1 MCSGHPGACFVL
13 VKETPSTL
21 ARVSLCGYTNTW
33 PQSALIKVQPI
44 DPAALRIALPPR
56 SAYNSAAEAHATS
69 INTPPRRAED
79 TRIEPDNGI
88 RTRYA
93 PPASP
98 CASLALTKSNTHL
111 DYLTLL
117 PRLLPPSLANPLLT
131 LVTTLLGIF
140 KMLQSHLS
148 PLLTRLVTQPDVA
161 SILALLAI
169 LFISLKILDM
179 AYRAVLF
186 WVKLVVRLVVWATV
200 LGLGLWLWNRGVDG
214 FVADVGELA
223 EYWGKEYSKY
233 AGEVKGWSE
242 YEKAQIRLQAYQQG
256 GRGAR
261 GWW

>member
-1 MCSGHPGACFVL
+1 MEFV
-13 VKETPSTL
+13 
-21 ARVSLCGYTNTW
+21 
-33 PQSALIKVQPI
+33 Q
-44 DPAALRIALPPR
+44 
-56 SAYNSAAEAHATS
+56 
-69 INTPPRRAED
+69 
-79 TRIEPDNGI
+79 
-88 RTRYA
+88 
-93 PPASP
+93 
-98 CASLALTKSNTHL
+98 